1 MTHSWA
7 LQTNHPSCSKFT
19 GCEYLCGLALC
30 QLLSA
35 AMTLICHSRLS
46 SSVSILSA
54 LLPLILEP
62 CVSICPSIPVTS
74 TVFQSCSPHL
84 ECREFISSL
93 CCSSLSYQ
101 YSKVAFF
108 KEEGFISSFCAYGR
122 TYLLVQADRWTFQ
135 LVYSVELAQVCPK
148 LACGL
153 HN

>member
-1 MTHSWA
+1 M
-7 LQTNHPSCSKFT
+7 QTSHPSSWEFT
-19 GCEYLCGLALC
+19 GCGSLCGLALC
-30 QLLSA
+30 LLLSA
-35 AMTLICHSRLS
+35 AMTPICHYRQS
-46 SSVSILSA
+46 SSVSIFST

-62 CVSICPSIPVTS
+62 CASIPVTS

-93 CCSSLSYQ
+93 CCSSLSYP